1 MNIELGWSNLAILC
15 WATSTS
21 VSQVTELFAGPLH
34 LAEPEQCTMNK
45 MSLWNRGESNMKY
58 VVPGC
63 IVCVQQFMKFSLA
76 RPHSLSFAS
85 LSTYLRVQGR
95 RGCQKKERKY
105 DRMRPKKRA
114 AWTAVNQKWKNLGLL
129 DSPQV
134 SERSAE
140 FNHWFRKK
148 EWEKILFRLTRWHIG
163 WLILSCLKILDEE
176 KRIYTLH
183 KKTEETRNKSRKG
196 DGGEKVKL
204 PMVWEDW

>member
-1 MNIELGWSNLAILC
+1 MG
-15 WATSTS
+15 
-21 VSQVTELFAGPLH
+21 
-34 LAEPEQCTMNK
+34 
-45 MSLWNRGESNMKY
+45 
-58 VVPGC
+58 
-63 IVCVQQFMKFSLA
+63 
-76 RPHSLSFAS
+76 
-85 LSTYLRVQGR
+85 
-95 RGCQKKERKY
+95 
-105 DRMRPKKRA
+105 PKKRA
-114 AWTAVNQKWKNLGLL
+114 AWTAVNQKWINLGLL

-148 EWEKILFRLTRWHIG
+148 EWEKILFRQTRWHIG

-204 PMVWEDW
+204 PIVWEDW